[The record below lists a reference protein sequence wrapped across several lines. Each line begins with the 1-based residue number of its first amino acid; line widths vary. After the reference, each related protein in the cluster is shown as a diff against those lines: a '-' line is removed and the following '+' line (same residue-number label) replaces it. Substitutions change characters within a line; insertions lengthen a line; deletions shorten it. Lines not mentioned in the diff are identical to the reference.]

1 MLNHLNYS
9 KPPSKT
15 LAKYAESLYAR
26 KHECQFIPKEIIQ
39 LDGWHPLNNQCHSNV
54 LILEA
59 YGDGFS
65 AVHGWLYLDFNSMTD
80 FVRFIAH
87 SVVCNA
93 DGKLIDVTPT
103 FPGAGHYP
111 FIKANIGSLEYEAI
125 LNALLKK
132 FGSTDCLDLRVKIK

>member
-1 MLNHLNYS
+1 MRSQPKYL
-9 KPPSKT
+9 KPPSKA
-15 LAKYAESLYAR
+15 LEKYAASLYAR
-26 KHECQFIPKEIIQ
+26 KHECQFVPKEMIQ
-39 LDGWHPLNNQCHSNV
+39 LDGWQPLHHQCHSNV
-54 LILEA
+54 LILET
-59 YGDGFS
+59 YGEGFS
-65 AVHGWLYLDFNSMTD
+65 AVHGWLYLDFSGSAD

-87 SVVCNA
+87 SVICNA

-111 FIKANIGSLEYEAI
+111 FINANIGSLQYEAI

>member
-39 LDGWHPLNNQCHSNV
+39 LDGWHPLNNQRHSNV

-111 FIKANIGSLEYEAI
+111 FIKANIGSMEYEAI